1 MIFVITQNEFVSR
14 LELEARGVLQI
25 RICIAKPVKHRLKVV
40 EILTTHQVSKIRN
53 IFEYY
58 VKDFKRKKL
67 FGMHFMTKNIFCNHD
82 MDGCW

>member
-40 EILTTHQVSKIRN
+40 EILTTQQDSKIRN
-53 IFEYY
+53 IFEY
-58 VKDFKRKKL
+58 VKDFKERKKKYL
-67 FGMHFMTKNIFCNHD
+67 
-82 MDGCW
+82 GCIL